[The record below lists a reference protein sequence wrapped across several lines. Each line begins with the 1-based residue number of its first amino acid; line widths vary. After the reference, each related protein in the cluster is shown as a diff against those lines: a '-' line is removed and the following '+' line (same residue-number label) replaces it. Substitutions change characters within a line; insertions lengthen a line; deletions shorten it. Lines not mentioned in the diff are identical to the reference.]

1 MLRGKNYAERTGQA
15 DDDVNKIEVAIADL
29 FNLEVIEV
37 VAKIRG
43 EGRHNLYVLNQGLLV
58 QRPKL

>member
-1 MLRGKNYAERTGQA
+1 
-15 DDDVNKIEVAIADL
+15 VAIADL